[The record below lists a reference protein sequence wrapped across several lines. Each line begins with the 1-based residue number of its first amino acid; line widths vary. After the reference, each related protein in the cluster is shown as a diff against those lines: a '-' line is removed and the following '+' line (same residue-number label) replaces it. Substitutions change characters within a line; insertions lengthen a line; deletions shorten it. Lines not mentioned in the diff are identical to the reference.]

1 MVKKTEGRRAK
12 SMNKKDKLLLDSLRT
27 ELEKSSDSA
36 QIPLRLQKES
46 IVSLLNDKGY
56 EKQDFSDKTG
66 TKNENIIILRR
77 LAATA
82 AMLAII
88 VVGALAARSNDVKMT
103 KVDTFYENSA
113 SVNQI
118 KNAKSDRDVENA
130 IKEIISRNANSQ
142 AVGNNPSVQQPSA
155 QPTQSAQQP
164 PSAIPPQGQ
173 TQSPVGSYENLVA
186 VKEENTDN
194 SGIYGAS
201 YTFTNSGVVSL
212 SEDYHADIVKK
223 DGDFLYIVAFATNQE
238 TGGMI
243 EQIKIV
249 KAVPAK
255 EMKVVST
262 VALSEY
268 SSAETVDK
276 CIEIHVKNGRLIALI
291 SRTDS
296 STKKVS
302 TVAVYYDISNPEAPA
317 KIREHVQEGSYVFS
331 SLQENNLCLV
341 TDKSVTSLSDSEQ
354 AIPSYSVDGKPF
366 VLDAKKEIFMVND
379 PDASYIFITVTDI
392 SDFSRPV
399 GRLAILGSGK
409 KLYCFPHAI
418 TFAREFMCVEANKD
432 GIRENK
438 TEICRF
444 NLDGTSVTFAGS
456 YMIDG
461 ALVGGLSLDEES
473 GTLRAITAGA
483 ESSNIYVFGKNMEP
497 VSANGISHSGE
508 SAVGSKFIGSNGYIV
523 VEGENGEQTLV
534 IDLSNPEKPSA
545 AGKIATEGFSDS
557 LHIISDNLVLGTKS
571 EEVFVEKEVVNEKGE
586 VTVTEEKA
594 ELVTF
599 TLFDVSDPHN
609 PKVAAAHTVDINH
622 AVLSS
627 NDSRGVIVIPEKNM
641 FGIPVK
647 MYDEKTRSEAS
658 AYMMFDVSG
667 KTFVNAG
674 CFNHSETV
682 IGSAATRSLYE
693 NGVLYTVSGEKIVAF
708 SINDC
713 SILAESEIK

>member
-1 MVKKTEGRRAK
+1 
-12 SMNKKDKLLLDSLRT
+12 MNKKDKQLLDSLRT
-27 ELEKSSDSA
+27 ELEKSTDSA
-36 QIPLRLQKES
+36 KVPLRLQKES
-46 IVSLLNDKGY
+46 IVSLLNDKGH

-118 KNAKSDRDVENA
+118 KNAKSDKDVENA
-130 IKEIISRNANSQ
+130 IKEIINRNSNSQ
-142 AVGNNPSVQQPSA
+142 SVGSNPSVQQPSA
-155 QPTQSAQQP
+155 QSTQSAQQQS
-164 PSAIPPQGQ
+164 PSAIPPQNQ
-173 TQSPVGSYENLVA
+173 TQSPVGSYGNLVA
-186 VKEENTDN
+186 VKNDN
-194 SGIYGAS
+194 
-201 YTFTNSGVVSL
+201 NVDSGVVSL
-212 SEDYHADIVKK
+212 AEDYHADIVKK

-238 TGGMI
+238 SGGMI

-249 KAVPAK
+249 KTVPAK

-262 VALSEY
+262 VTLSEY
-268 SSAETVDK
+268 SSAETIDK

-296 STKKVS
+296 SAKKVS
-302 TVAVYYDISNPEAPA
+302 TLAVYYDISNPEAPA
-317 KIREHVQEGSYVFS
+317 KIREHVQEGVYVFS

-341 TDKSVTSLSDSEQ
+341 TDKSVTSVSDSEQ
-354 AIPSYSVDGKPF
+354 AIPSYSVDSKAF
-366 VLDAKKEIFMVND
+366 ILDAKKEIFMVND

-432 GIRENK
+432 GIYENK

-444 NLDGTSVTFAGS
+444 NLSGTSVAFAGS

-473 GTLRAITAGA
+473 GALRAITAGT

-497 VSANGISHSGE
+497 VSANSITHE
-508 SAVGSKFIGSNGYIV
+508 REKAIGSKFIGSNGYIV
-523 VEGENGEQTLV
+523 VKGENGEQTMI
-534 IDLSNPEKPSA
+534 IDLSNPEKPEA

-557 LHIISDNLVLGTKS
+557 LHIISDTLILGAKS
-571 EEVFVEKEVVNEKGE
+571 EEVFIEKEVINANGE
-586 VTVTEEKA
+586 ISVAEEKA
-594 ELVTF
+594 ELVSF
-599 TLFDVSDPHN
+599 TLFDVSDPKN
-609 PKVAAAHTVDINH
+609 PKSTATHTVDIH
-622 AVLSS
+622 HTVLSS
-627 NDSRGVIVIPEKNM
+627 TDGRGVTIIPEKNM

-647 MYDEKTRSEAS
+647 IYDEETRNETS
-658 AYMMFDVSG
+658 AYQMFDVSD

-682 IGSAATRSLYE
+682 IGSAATRGIYE
-693 NGVLYTVSGEKIVAF
+693 NGVFYTVSGEKIVAF
-708 SINDC
+708 SIDDC
-713 SILAESEIK
+713 SVLAESEIK